1 MVKFSNETLMSG
13 PLFFRWFLSTNS
25 ISLIVIRIL
34 KLSISYWMSCGGL
47 CFSRNWC
54 ISLKLA
60 SFCIELFTVFCHYP
74 SDLCSTYRN
83 SSCFSPDATDLCL
96 LFFSFPVFLEVCQLY
111 CCFYCIFSLTIYL
124 PSTFHSHNDHTVVPV
139 SYTHLTLPTIQR
151 SCRSRWSPYH

>member
-1 MVKFSNETLMSG
+1 
-13 PLFFRWFLSTNS
+13 
-25 ISLIVIRIL
+25 
-34 KLSISYWMSCGGL
+34 MSCGGL

-124 PSTFHSHNDHTVVPV
+124 PSTFHSHNDHTVVHAHESFFLFAQSV
-139 SYTHLTLPTIQR
+139 HSLTTLPKL
-151 SCRSRWSPYH
+151 SACCPPMSLSLFFFLFKSVC